1 MAGQDKRTSLIN
13 IDETQEGGAQPRRKR
28 CAPGNDNEPYF
39 IKSVPLSP
47 TFRSTYPSFLLFLLR
62 HIPRIKIKIG
72 RKMEDKFERKQ
83 SERLFS

>member
-13 IDETQEGGAQPRRKR
+13 IDETQEGGAQARRKR
-28 CAPGNDNEPYF
+28 CAPGNDNEPYL
-39 IKSVPLSP
+39 IKSSFANLSIDLSFFSPFFAP
-47 TFRSTYPSFLLFLLR
+47 TYST
-62 HIPRIKIKIG
+62 RIKIKIG